1 MSGGSAGL
9 YENFNMRSGRADLAS
24 AIVPL
29 LKLLCLTVI
38 GLFLANPRMQFIPRA
53 TFRLLSKLVFALF
66 LPCLI
71 FTELG
76 GSITLQNFLEWW
88 FIPVNVLVSTA
99 LGCLLG
105 FLVVVICRP
114 PPELTRFSI
123 IMTGFGN
130 TGNLPLA
137 LVGSVCHSKDN
148 PFGSHCNSRGVSY
161 VSFSQWV
168 AVILVYT
175 FVYHMMEPPMQYYE
189 IVEEGNEIEEQRLN
203 DISRPLLVEAEWP
216 GIEDKE
222 TEHSKTP
229 FIARVFKSISG
240 ISSSTVPDLE
250 ITAES
255 SGGNSPRSI
264 RCLAEPRVVRRIR
277 IVAEQTPIQ
286 HILQPPTIASL
297 LAIFIGM
304 IPQLKALFFGF
315 DAPLLFITDSL
326 EILGGAMVP
335 SVMLV
340 LGGMLAEGP
349 NESKLGLR
357 TTIGIIVARLLVLPL
372 LGIGIVTLSDKL
384 NFLGEPDAM
393 FRFVL
398 LLQYTTPSAI
408 LLGAIA
414 SLRGYAVSEASALLF
429 WQHIF
434 ALFSLSL
441 LSLEESWAKK
451 PKIPSSWEDPAGC
464 RTGAAEHAG
473 RGEGGRRTCIKD
485 AGSAGLLRSV
495 ELMLSVSL
503 HVAFTSISFRLG
515 HTSDSLG
522 HNFTAFVFSL

>member
-1 MSGGSAGL
+1 MNENTVRSAG
-9 YENFNMRSGRADLAS
+9 ADLTA

-38 GLFLANPRMQFIPRA
+38 GLLLANPTMQFIPKA
-53 TFRLLSKLVFALF
+53 TFKLLSKLVFALF

-76 GSITLQNFLEWW
+76 ESITLENFVDWW

-105 FLVVVICRP
+105 FLVVIICHP
-114 PPELTRFSI
+114 PPELTRFTI

-130 TGNLPLA
+130 TGNLLLA
-137 LVGSVCHSKDN
+137 VVGSVCHTKDN
-148 PFGSHCNSRGVSY
+148 PFGKNCNTRGVAY
-161 VSFSQWV
+161 VSLSQWV
-168 AVILVYT
+168 SVILVYT
-175 FVYHMMEPPMQYYE
+175 LVYHMMEPPIEYYE
-189 IVEEGNEIEEQRLN
+189 IVEEEAEIEEERTLN

-216 GIEDKE
+216 DIEQKE

-229 FIARVFKSISG
+229 FIARIFKSISG
-240 ISSSTVPDLE
+240 VSSSNIPELE
-250 ITAES
+250 
-255 SGGNSPRSI
+255 SGGTSPKSI

-297 LAIFIGM
+297 LAIIIGTV
-304 IPQLKALFFGF
+304 PQLKAVFFGY
-315 DAPLLFITDSL
+315 DAPLSFITDSL
-326 EILGGAMVP
+326 EILAGAMVP
-335 SVMLV
+335 SVMLI

-349 NESKLGLR
+349 SDSKLGLK
-357 TTIGIIVARLLVLPL
+357 TTIGITVARLLVLPV
-372 LGIGIVTLSDKL
+372 LGIGIVALSDKL
-384 NFLGEPDAM
+384 NFLVENDAM

-429 WQHIF
+429 WQHVF
-434 ALFSLSL
+434 ALFS
-441 LSLEESWAKK
+441 
-451 PKIPSSWEDPAGC
+451 
-464 RTGAAEHAG
+464 
-473 RGEGGRRTCIKD
+473 
-485 AGSAGLLRSV
+485 
-495 ELMLSVSL
+495 
-503 HVAFTSISFRLG
+503 
-515 HTSDSLG
+515 
-522 HNFTAFVFSL
+522 FSLYIVSTLE